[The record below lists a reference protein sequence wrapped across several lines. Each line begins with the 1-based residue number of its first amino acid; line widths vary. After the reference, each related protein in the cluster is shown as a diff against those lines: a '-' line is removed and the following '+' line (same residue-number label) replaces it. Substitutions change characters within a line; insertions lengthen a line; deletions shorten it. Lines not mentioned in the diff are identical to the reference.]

1 MKNWKKICTLSL
13 VHFMAFPEMQT
24 GEGEFVQSIQRLG
37 KLNFFDALEMG
48 SINGPRTRVDVVR
61 AAHDYGF
68 RLGFGAQPLILS
80 QGINLNSLDA
90 AVHNAGID
98 KLKAALDQAAELHA
112 GSFVVLSGKD
122 PGPDERAQAYEVLS
136 DALQVLGNYAKLLGI
151 RLVLEIFDRSVDKCS
166 LVGPAPE
173 ARSLAEKVRR
183 GYSEF
188 GLLYDMG
195 HMPLLDETP
204 EFALPLIK
212 DYLAEVHL
220 GNCVKLPG
228 ASAYGDKHPRF
239 DYPGGVNGT
248 AELVHFL
255 RSLFDVGYL
264 NEDANPEEL
273 PWVGF
278 EVRPQAGETVKLIL
292 ENIRKT
298 WENAWQQLD

>member
-1 MKNWKKICTLSL
+1 
-13 VHFMAFPEMQT
+13 MAFSEMQA
-24 GEGEFVQSIQRLG
+24 GDGQFVQSIQ
-37 KLNFFDALEMG
+37 KLVKLDFFDALEMG
-48 SINGPRTRVDVVR
+48 SINDPGARIDVVQ
-61 AAHDYGF
+61 AAHDYGVRF
-68 RLGFGAQPLILS
+68 GFGAQPLILS

-90 AVHNAGID
+90 AIRRAGID
-98 KLKAALDQAAELHA
+98 KLKAALDQAAEIHA
-112 GSFVVLSGKD
+112 ESFVLLSGKD
-122 PGPDERAQAYEVLS
+122 PGPDERAQAYETLS
-136 DALQVLGNYAKLLGI
+136 DSLQVLGNYAKLLGI

-173 ARSLAEKVRR
+173 ARSLAEKVRI
-183 GYSEF
+183 GYPEF

-195 HMPLLDETP
+195 HMSLLDETP
-204 EFALPLIK
+204 ETALPVIK

-228 ASAYGDKHPRF
+228 APAYGDKHPRF

-255 RSLFDVGYL
+255 RSLFNIGYL
-264 NEDANPEEL
+264 KEDASSEEL

-278 EVRPQAGETVKLIL
+278 EVRPQAGETVELVL
-292 ENIRKT
+292 ENIRQT